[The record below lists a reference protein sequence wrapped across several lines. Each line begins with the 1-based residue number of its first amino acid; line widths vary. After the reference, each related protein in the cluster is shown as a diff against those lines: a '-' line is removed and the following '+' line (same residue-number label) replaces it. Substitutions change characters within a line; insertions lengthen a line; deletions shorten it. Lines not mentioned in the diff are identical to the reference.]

1 MADSIK
7 NFDKSVAQLS
17 VFYLTTDQYGQLR
30 DRGEILENSLYLTPD
45 ENSSE
50 GTLLTRDDI
59 EQVYTQHTDKVPA
72 SFLVYNLLKRIER
85 LENYLGISNP
95 KDPTVPVDPED
106 YPVDPDGHILIKT
119 EKP

>member
-7 NFDKSVAQLS
+7 NFDKSVSQLS
-17 VFYLTTDQYGQLR
+17 VFYLTTNQYDQLR
-30 DRGEILENSLYLTPD
+30 EKGDLCDNALYLTPD

-59 EQVYTQHTDKVPA
+59 ELVYTTHTDKVPC
-72 SFLVYNLLKRIER
+72 SLLVYNLLKRIER
-85 LENYLGISNP
+85 IENYLGIKHP
-95 KDPTVPVDPED
+95 DDPTVPVDPD
-106 YPVDPDGHILIKT
+106 DIPSDPDGHILIKT